1 MRCRVLMIFAVLLCL
16 AAAPASAQSI
26 GVYFDP
32 SGSIDCAGAIPPL
45 TPATWYI
52 CARLFG
58 PAANGIIGVEFRQ
71 DGTPAGWAVTAT
83 PSSDADIV
91 LGDPLYGGV
100 DLAFADCQAG
110 SNGVV
115 LIYTVHGIATTA
127 VGCTTLQISRHTTP
141 SNPNFYCPVVILCDA
156 PVYTCECATGGIAY
170 FNSACGEPGGCPV
183 AVFPTSWSQVKNLFH

>member
-71 DGTPAGWAVTAT
+71 A
-83 PSSDADIV
+83 
-91 LGDPLYGGV
+91 L
-100 DLAFADCQAG
+100 
-110 SNGVV
+110 
-115 LIYTVHGIATTA
+115 
-127 VGCTTLQISRHTTP
+127 
-141 SNPNFYCPVVILCDA
+141 
-156 PVYTCECATGGIAY
+156 
-170 FNSACGEPGGCPV
+170 NSAAFDRVLVNDQFQKAMLAGDAASFV
-183 AVFPTSWSQVKNLFH
+183 AH